1 MPAMSGLEV
10 AEVIASSQTI
20 DATKMRVIMLGS
32 IDVHRNIAACPHV
45 HGFTTKPIRRQPL
58 IKMIVEQLK
67 IKRGMLRARQTP
79 YPLAL
84 REDDLP
90 SRVPAEN
97 NCGGNTAVRGAAD
110 LGANRPNPLSILY
123 VEDNLINQKVIVGIL
138 SRWKCKVT
146 TALNGLAGFEE
157 RISHRGKD
165 CFDLILCK
173 HVTLARCIR
182 FVLIPPSAPLT
193 VVYSPRFSR

>member
-10 AEVIASSQTI
+10 AEVLASSQTI
-20 DATKMRVIMLGS
+20 SGTQMRVIMLGS

-67 IKRGMLRARQTP
+67 IKRGMLWTPHTP
-79 YPLAL
+79 YPSAL
-84 REDDLP
+84 QDGDCLGRAT
-90 SRVPAEN
+90 AEN
-97 NCGGNTAVRGAAD
+97 GAENRTEGD
-110 LGANRPNPLSILY
+110 LATKRPNPLSILY

-173 HVTLARCIR
+173 GDSCCDILPAFSDVVVHVCLTHSVCLFRSHAR
-182 FVLIPPSAPLT
+182 
-193 VVYSPRFSR
+193 